1 MELSYHRGEVMKVL
15 LHGCNGRMGQTLTKI
30 ISNLNDVEVVCG
42 VDKDTAK
49 FNNPYPV
56 YSSLNEVKEKVDVL
70 IDFSNHVCLDSIL
83 EYGKKN
89 NVALVICTTGFSEE
103 EKAKMQ
109 ESSKYIPILHSANM
123 SLGVNLILSLVSQAA
138 KVLYENFDIE
148 IIEKHHNQKLDS
160 PSGTAL
166 MIADA
171 INKALNDVLNYNYGR
186 HSKTQKREKN
196 ELGIHAV
203 RGGNI
208 VGEHE
213 VLFAGPFENIE
224 IKHTALSR
232 DVFAYG
238 AIRAAKYLHGKPNGF
253 YTMKDVISE

>member
-1 MELSYHRGEVMKVL
+1 
-15 LHGCNGRMGQTLTKI
+15 MGQTLTKI
-30 ISNLNDVEVVCG
+30 ISELDDVDVVCG
-42 VDKDTAK
+42 VDKDINR
-49 FNNPYPV
+49 FNNSYPV
-56 YSSLNEVKEKVDVL
+56 YDSLEKVKEDVDVL
-70 IDFSNHVCLDSIL
+70 IDFSNHICLDSIL

-89 NVALVICTTGFSEE
+89 NVALVICTTGFSAE
-103 EKAKMQ
+103 EKQKILDASN
-109 ESSKYIPILHSANM
+109 EIPVLHSANM
-123 SLGVNLILSLVSQAA
+123 SLGVNLILSLVSQAS
-138 KVLYENFDIE
+138 KVLYESFDIE

-171 INKALNDVLNYNYGR
+171 INNALNNALEYNYGR
-186 HSKTQKREKN
+186 HSKTQKRQKE

-203 RGGNI
+203 RGGSI
-208 VGEHE
+208 VGEHD

-238 AIRAAKYLHGKPNGF
+238 AIRAAKYLYGKPKGF
-253 YTMKDVISE
+253 YTMGDVISE

>member
-1 MELSYHRGEVMKVL
+1 MKVL

-30 ISNLNDVEVVCG
+30 ISELNDVDVVCG
-42 VDKDTAK
+42 VDKDI
-49 FNNPYPV
+49 NRCSNSYPV
-56 YSSLNEVKEKVDVL
+56 YDSLEKVKEDVDVL
-70 IDFSNHVCLDSIL
+70 IDFSNHICLDSIL

-89 NVALVICTTGFSEE
+89 KVALVICTTGFSPE
-103 EKAKMQ
+103 EKQKILDASN
-109 ESSKYIPILHSANM
+109 EIPVLHSANM

-171 INKALNDVLNYNYGR
+171 INNALNNALEYNYGR
-186 HSKTQKREKN
+186 HSKTQKRQKA

-203 RGGNI
+203 RGGSI
-208 VGEHE
+208 VGEHD

-224 IKHTALSR
+224 IKHNALSR

-238 AIRAAKYLHGKPNGF
+238 AIRAAKYLYGKPKGF
-253 YTMKDVISE
+253 YTMGDVISE

>member
-1 MELSYHRGEVMKVL
+1 MKVL

-30 ISNLNDVEVVCG
+30 ISELNDVDVVCG
-42 VDKDTAK
+42 VDKDINRC
-49 FNNPYPV
+49 NNPYPV
-56 YSSLNEVKEKVDVL
+56 YDSLDKVKEDVDVL

-89 NVALVICTTGFSEE
+89 NVALVICTTGFSPE
-103 EKAKMQ
+103 EKQKIVEA
-109 ESSKYIPILHSANM
+109 SKEIPVLHSANM

-148 IIEKHHNQKLDS
+148 IVEKHHNQKLDS

-171 INKALNDVLNYNYGR
+171 INNALNNVLEYNYGR
-186 HSKTQKREKN
+186 HSKTQKRQKA

-203 RGGNI
+203 RGGSI
-208 VGEHE
+208 VGEHD

-238 AIRAAKYLHGKPNGF
+238 AIRAAKYLYGKPKGF
-253 YTMKDVISE
+253 YTMGDVISE

>member
-1 MELSYHRGEVMKVL
+1 MKVL

-30 ISNLNDVEVVCG
+30 ISQLDNVDAVCG
-42 VDKDTAK
+42 VDMFPEK

-56 YSSLNEVKEKVDVL
+56 YKSLDEVKEEVDVL
-70 IDFSNHVCLDSIL
+70 IDFSNHQCLNSIL

-89 NVALVICTTGFSEE
+89 KVALVICSTGFSDE
-103 EKAKMQ
+103 EKSKMY
-109 ESSKYIPILHSANM
+109 EASKEIPILHSANM

-171 INKALNDVLNYNYGR
+171 INEALNNTLTYNYGR

-196 ELGIHAV
+196 EMGIHAV
-203 RGGNI
+203 RGGSI

-213 VLFAGPFENIE
+213 ILFAGPFENIE

-238 AIRAAKYLHGKPNGF
+238 AIRAAKYLYGKANGF
-253 YTMKDVISE
+253 YTMKDVINE